1 MGQAHQ
7 MTGDYALV
15 LLEACPAGQED
26 QPQIAVAEA
35 QGQWQADRRQYS

>member
-1 MGQAHQ
+1 

-15 LLEACPAGQED
+15 LLEACLAGQED

-35 QGQWQADRRQYS
+35 QGRQLADRRQYS

>member
-1 MGQAHQ
+1 

-26 QPQIAVAEA
+26 QPQIVVAEA